1 MNTLAIAST
10 LLRLYALIGFSTGSG
25 LLLAQRLPAPVTGWV
40 AQFLFWVGAPLSVIA
55 FVTTADLSGNISLAP
70 LVAWLGMGLGVG
82 LAYLWLWYAPAKS
95 RGSAGSFMLA
105 TMVGNTG
112 FIGYPIAF
120 SLVGED
126 HFSWAL
132 FYDLLGS
139 LLISFIAGIALAAS
153 FSQRV
158 YSNQQRLWH
167 IIRNP
172 TLWCLGVGLILR
184 QLPLPE
190 WFLQGLVTLAWGLL
204 LLGLVYIGMC
214 LGRSRQSRQWPQILP
229 CLTIKMILVPL
240 IVGGGLT
247 LLGIEAG
254 PRLGMVLQSGMPPA
268 FMTLVLAEVYEL
280 DRPFAASV
288 ILVSFGFLVVL
299 LPLWVLLFPL
309 G

>member
-1 MNTLAIAST
+1 MDTTAIAST
-10 LLRLYALIGFSTGSG
+10 LLRLYALIGLSTCSG
-25 LLLAQRLPAPVTGWV
+25 MIIVKRLPPPMTGWV

-55 FVTTADLSGNISLAP
+55 FVTTADLTGNISLAP

-95 RGSAGSFMLA
+95 RGTAGSFILA

-112 FIGYPIAF
+112 FMGYPIAF
-120 SLVGED
+120 SLVGAE

-139 LLISFIAGIALAAS
+139 LFISFIAGIALAAS
-153 FSQRV
+153 FSEKV
-158 YSNQQRLWH
+158 YSHKQRLWH
-167 IIRNP
+167 ILRNP
-172 TLWCLGVGLILR
+172 TLWCLGLGLVLR
-184 QLPLPE
+184 QFSLPQ

-204 LLGLVYIGMC
+204 ILGLVYIGMC

-240 IVGGGLT
+240 IIGMGLT
-247 LLGIEAG
+247 LLGVDPE
-254 PRLGMVLQSGMPPA
+254 PRLGIVLQSGMPPA
-268 FMTLVLAEVYEL
+268 FMTLVLSEVYDL
-280 DRPFAASV
+280 DRPFIASV

-299 LPLWVLLFPL
+299 LPVWVFLFPL
-309 G
+309 T